1 MMEEFAPKASS
12 YASQWDWLFF
22 VLVTVSAIVV
32 ATVLVALVAFSIR
45 YRRGALAFR
54 KDLPGA
60 FSNRLEYGWTT
71 ATALAFLAM
80 FWWAAAAQL
89 HHAVPP
95 EGAFEIHVLA
105 KQWMWK
111 IQQPNGV
118 QEINELHAPTGRPV
132 ELIMTSED
140 VIHSMFLPAL
150 RLKQDVLPGRYT
162 YLWFNADK
170 PGIYHLLCAEYCGT
184 AHSRMTGRFVLMS
197 PVDYSRWSAAQP
209 QADNAAKQG
218 EGLFRSLGCTGCHAK
233 NSSVHA
239 PDLHNVYGHPVQL
252 SDGKSV
258 IADEAYL
265 RDSILLPEKDVVAGF
280 DPIMP
285 SFRGQVNEE
294 QIMQLVAY
302 LKSLSAPGRNK

>member
-1 MMEEFAPKASS
+1 MIEEFAPTASS

-32 ATVLVALVAFSIR
+32 ALVLAAIVAFSIR
-45 YRRGALAFR
+45 YRRGTPALR
-54 KDLPGA
+54 KQLPGS
-60 FSNRLEYGWTT
+60 FSLRVEYGWTT

-80 FWWAAAAQL
+80 FWWAATAQL
-89 HHAVPP
+89 HHIVPP
-95 EGAFEIHVLA
+95 EGAIEIHILA

-111 IQQPNGV
+111 IQQSNGV
-118 QEINELHAPTGRPV
+118 QEINELHAPIDRPV

-162 YLWFNADK
+162 YLWFSADK
-170 PGIYHLLCAEYCGT
+170 PGVYHLMCAEYCGT
-184 AHSRMTGRFVLMS
+184 AHSRMTGRLVLMS

-218 EGLFRSLGCTGCHAK
+218 EGLFNSLGCSGCHAK

-252 SDGKSV
+252 SDGRSV

-302 LKSLSAPGRNK
+302 LKSLSTPGRTK